1 MDFSL
6 LCLRGAREVGG
17 DVEKVRS
24 CWLCRAALKCLRQSC
39 KKIDFDLSFA
49 FFLLVNYLMTD
60 CLVVDLSFAEKIFE
74 FLFKF
79 KRRLILYNLLFDE
92 F

>member
-1 MDFSL
+1 MKENQKTWK
-6 LCLRGAREVGG
+6 G
-17 DVEKVRS
+17 VRIFANLFLHNFYS
-24 CWLCRAALKCLRQSC
+24 

-79 KRRLILYNLLFDE
+79 KRKLILYNLLFDK